1 MPNYTNSVWSET
13 VPAPP
18 HPPLAGDSAVDV
30 AIIGGGLTGVTAAL
44 LLQRAGRRV
53 ALVESR
59 RIGKGETGK
68 TTAHLSLALDT
79 RYRTLISRFGVD
91 GARLAAEGHRA
102 AIDRIARFTEE
113 ERIAC
118 DFRRIPGFLYAEQPE
133 EKEDLVREA
142 EAVRRLGIPAALTD
156 DVPLPFRTALGLK
169 FEDQAAFHP
178 RAYLQAL
185 ADAFVAAGGAIYEET
200 HATDIEEG
208 EPCRVVTD
216 RGVLSAPRVIVAA
229 HVPISNRLM
238 LHTKLAAYRSY
249 AVGIEMPFPTDALFW
264 DMADPYHYIRM
275 QRIEGRTVL
284 IVGGEDHKVG
294 ETDDTA
300 TPFERLE
307 DYVLSHFDREVSA
320 TDYRWSGQ
328 IVESVDGL
336 AYVGRNAL
344 SSRIFV
350 ATGYSGN
357 GMTYATLAAMVLA
370 DQLQEKENQWSDL
383 LDATRIKPIASAK
396 AFVAENVDFP
406 KTLVRDRIPLPGLEA
421 LGEISPGE
429 GRVLSV
435 RGNRL
440 AVYRNGNGELAAVS
454 AVCTHLGCLV
464 RWNTTDKSWDCPC
477 HGSRFDP
484 HGRILNGPAIVG
496 LEARP
501 LPIDEPET
509 EERAAATAARKRVEQ
524 GNPTDS
530 GRRDRTDGGR
540 ERGGG

>member
-13 VPAPP
+13 EPAPR
-18 HPPLAGDSAVDV
+18 HPPLSGDTTADV

-44 LLQRAGRRV
+44 LLQRAGQRV
-53 ALVESR
+53 ALIESR

-68 TTAHLSLALDT
+68 TTAHLSLVLDT
-79 RYRTLISRFGVD
+79 RYRTLISRFGAD

-102 AIDRIARFTEE
+102 AIERIARFSEE
-113 ERIAC
+113 EAIRC
-118 DFRRIPGFLYAEQPE
+118 DFRRVPGFLYAERPE
-133 EKEDLVREA
+133 EKEELVHEA
-142 EAVRRLGIPAALTD
+142 EAVRRLGIAATLTE
-156 DVPLPFRTALGLK
+156 DVPLPFKTALGLK

-208 EPCRVVTD
+208 EPCRVVTE
-216 RGVLSAPRVIVAA
+216 RGVLSASRVIVAA
-229 HVPISNRLM
+229 HVPVSNRVM

-249 AVGIEMPFPTDALFW
+249 AVGIEMPFSTDALFW
-264 DMADPYHYIRM
+264 DLADPYHYTRL
-275 QRIEGRTVL
+275 QRIDGRTYV

-294 ETDDTA
+294 DTDDTA

-307 DYVLSHFDREVSA
+307 DYVLSHFDREVA
-320 TDYRWSGQ
+320 PTDYRWSGQ

-357 GMTYATLAAMVLA
+357 GMTWATLAAMVLA
-370 DQLQEKENQWSDL
+370 DQVREKKNPWSDL
-383 LDATRIKPIASAK
+383 LDATRIKPLASAK

-406 KTLVRDRIPLPGLEA
+406 KTLVKDRVPLPGLEA
-421 LGEISPGE
+421 LGEIPAGE
-429 GRVLSV
+429 GHVLSV

-440 AVYRNGNGELAAVS
+440 AVYRNGNGELSAVS

-464 RWNTTDKSWDCPC
+464 RWNTTEKSWDCPC

-484 HGRILNGPAIVG
+484 HGRILNGPAITG
-496 LEARP
+496 LEVRP

-509 EERAAATAARKRVEQ
+509 EERAAASAARKRGGQES
-524 GNPTDS
+524 PATSS
-530 GRRDRTDGGR
+530 GGHRADGGR
-540 ERGGG
+540 EGSGG